1 MCTYRWAEVLLCGAQ
16 NPPRTKDLESTRRSF
31 VQRKQTM
38 KGKFRPGFRAV
49 VDAGKSLGFLE
60 GCDV

>member
-1 MCTYRWAEVLLCGAQ
+1 
-16 NPPRTKDLESTRRSF
+16 LESTRRSF

-49 VDAGKSLGFLE
+49 VDAGKSLEFLE